1 MPSISRLWAL
11 VATAS
16 AGVLDQDD
24 ECMAAGTC
32 AMNALQHRAIQGSYE
47 EEDNWAVDLSFDFQD
62 FITEADK
69 KEYNISMEDLG
80 IDELK
85 RLKSA
90 AETELQSREGT
101 DESSEAVL
109 GASGQSNASA
119 KACGF
124 QHYTGNR
131 HTELCFCQL
140 AGNPGCSGQRCAC
153 PQGCGSHVTWKSA
166 TTVTFKNRARAHGCH
181 PSTVLLTVPRAY
193 YATPADLKQC
203 GGEAIDVIETLLK
216 DSWNLYQ
223 RHVTRGSMH
232 QCFHGSRTASVKYVH
247 LQSFCSYASFHAM
260 PNNNRA
266 VGSCVVMHSLRE
278 VPKLARQLFNLMQ

>member
-1 MPSISRLWAL
+1 MPSISRLWAV

-16 AGVLDQDD
+16 AGILDQDD
-24 ECMAAGTC
+24 ECMATGTC
-32 AMNALQHRAIQGSYE
+32 AMHALQHRATQGSYE
-47 EEDNWAVDLSFDFQD
+47 EEDTWAVDLSFDFQD

-80 IDELK
+80 IDELQ

-90 AETELQSREGT
+90 AETELQSREGS
-101 DESSEAVL
+101 DESGEAVL

-124 QHYTGNR
+124 QPYTGNR

-140 AGNPGCSGQRCAC
+140 AGNPGCKGQRCAC

-203 GGEAIDVIETLLK
+203 GDEAIDAT
-216 DSWNLYQ
+216 Q
-223 RHVTRGSMH
+223 RG
-232 QCFHGSRTASVKYVH
+232 
-247 LQSFCSYASFHAM
+247 CS
-260 PNNNRA
+260 
-266 VGSCVVMHSLRE
+266 
-278 VPKLARQLFNLMQ
+278 